1 MEDVPSDLRQ
11 SAGPGSS
18 SRGHEVATR
27 DVGATNPRNGVP
39 SVRSHELI
47 EFSTARSRELPVMHF
62 SSGPGGRP
70 AWQDFLK
77 TFNSRD
83 YERARGILAQRKHEF
98 LCFQQYMSSWMIA
111 AVEESPA
118 AALWRQLA
126 QRQASGGVEQAALFE
141 NQAFLA
147 IRSGDWEEA
156 KRLCEEGISICATV
170 EGLWV
175 NLIVSLDRL
184 GEDRTIERILLRL
197 PEVFDLD
204 RGLLGL
210 YLTNDPAFR
219 TVVCNGG

>member
-1 MEDVPSDLRQ
+1 MEDAPSNLRQ

-18 SRGHEVATR
+18 SRGPELAKR
-27 DVGATNPRNGVP
+27 DIGAANPRISAP
-39 SVRSHELI
+39 SFRGPRLV
-47 EFSTARSRELPVMHF
+47 EFSAACSKDFPVMHF

-70 AWQDFLK
+70 TWQDFLK

-83 YERARGILAQRKHEF
+83 YDRARAILTQRKHEF
-98 LCFQQYMSSWMIA
+98 LGFQQYMSSWMLA
-111 AVEESPA
+111 AVVESPA

-126 QRQASGGVEQAALFE
+126 ERQASSGVEEAALFE

-156 KRLCEEGISICATV
+156 KRLCEEGIAICATV

-175 NLIVSLDRL
+175 NLIVAMDRL
-184 GEDRTIERILLRL
+184 GEDRAIERILLRL

-210 YLTNDPAFR
+210 YLSNDPAFR

>member
-1 MEDVPSDLRQ
+1 MEDVPSNLRQ
-11 SAGPGSS
+11 STGPGSS
-18 SRGHEVATR
+18 SRGPEAAAR
-27 DVGATNPRNGVP
+27 DMGAGTPRDGVP
-39 SVRSHELI
+39 SFKSSELNA
-47 EFSTARSRELPVMHF
+47 FRAASLKDFPVMHF

-70 AWQDFLK
+70 AWQDFLRM
-77 TFNSRD
+77 FNSRD
-83 YERARGILAQRKHEF
+83 YDRARAILIQRKQEF
-98 LCFQQYMSSWMIA
+98 LGFQQYMSNWMLA
-111 AVEESPA
+111 AVDESPT

-126 QRQASGGVEQAALFE
+126 ERQASGGVEEAALFE

-147 IRSGDWEEA
+147 IRGGDWEEA

-175 NLIVSLDRL
+175 NLIVAMDRL
-184 GEDRTIERILLRL
+184 GEERAIERILLRL

-210 YLTNDPAFR
+210 YLTNDPEFR